1 MKEGAKMYG
10 IINYEVFLLTG
21 ILLNLIPGADTM
33 YIVGRSISQGKQAGV
48 YSVFG
53 IITGSLIHT
62 LFVALGLSLILTKSV
77 ILFNAIKIVGV
88 IYLMYLGIR
97 MLIDK
102 TNANFD
108 ISSSSKLNIRKLYIQ
123 GLLTSL
129 TNPKVSLFFIAFL
142 PQFIDTN
149 VSGPVPFI
157 ILGLTFTLTGL
168 LWCLFIAIFSSYATK
183 KLRGNQKVGM
193 ILNKLTGI
201 IFIGMGLKLLQTK
214 AP

>member
-1 MKEGAKMYG
+1 MYG

-33 YIVGRSISQGKQAGV
+33 YIVGRSISQGRKAGV

-53 IITGSLIHT
+53 IITGSLVHT
-62 LFVALGLSLILTKSV
+62 LFVAFGLSIILTKSV
-77 ILFNAIKIVGV
+77 VLFNIIKIIGV
-88 IYLMYLGIR
+88 IYLVYLGIK
-97 MLIDK
+97 MVLDK
-102 TNANFD
+102 MNVDFQA
-108 ISSSSKLNIRKLYIQ
+108 SSNKLNIRKIYIQ

-142 PQFIDTN
+142 PQFIDTKA
-149 VSGPVPFI
+149 SSPIPFI
-157 ILGLTFTLTGL
+157 ILGLTFTATGL
-168 LWCLFIAIFSSYATK
+168 LWCLFVAYFSSYVTK

-193 ILNKLTGI
+193 ILNKVTGM

-214 AP
+214 APQ

>member
-1 MKEGAKMYG
+1 MYG

-33 YIVGRSISQGKQAGV
+33 YIVGRSISQGRKAGV

-53 IITGSLIHT
+53 IITGSLVHT
-62 LFVALGLSLILTKSV
+62 LLVAFGLSIILTKSIV
-77 ILFNAIKIVGV
+77 LFNTIKVIDV
-88 IYLMYLGIR
+88 IYLVYLGIK
-97 MLIDK
+97 MILDK
-102 TNANFD
+102 TNVAFQA
-108 ISSSSKLNIRKLYIQ
+108 SSNKLNIRKIYVQ

-142 PQFIDTN
+142 PQFIDTKA
-149 VSGPVPFI
+149 SGPMPFI
-157 ILGLTFTLTGL
+157 ILGLTFTVTGL
-168 LWCLFIAIFSSYATK
+168 LWCLFVAYFSSYVTK

-193 ILNKLTGI
+193 ILNKITGL

-214 AP
+214 APQ

>member
-1 MKEGAKMYG
+1 MYG

-33 YIVGRSISQGKQAGV
+33 YIVGRSISQGRKAGV

-53 IITGSLIHT
+53 IITGSLVHT
-62 LFVALGLSLILTKSV
+62 LLVAFGLSIILTKSIV
-77 ILFNAIKIVGV
+77 LFNTIKVIGV
-88 IYLMYLGIR
+88 IYLVYLGIK
-97 MLIDK
+97 MILDK
-102 TNANFD
+102 TNVAFQA
-108 ISSSSKLNIRKLYIQ
+108 SSNKLNIRKKYIQ

-142 PQFIDTN
+142 PQFIDTKA
-149 VSGPVPFI
+149 SGPMPFI
-157 ILGLTFTLTGL
+157 ILGLTFTVTGL
-168 LWCLFIAIFSSYATK
+168 LWCLFVAYFSSYVTK

-193 ILNKLTGI
+193 ILNKITGL

-214 AP
+214 APQ

>member
-1 MKEGAKMYG
+1 MYG

-33 YIVGRSISQGKQAGV
+33 YIVGRSISQGRKAGL

-53 IITGSLIHT
+53 IITGSLVHT
-62 LFVALGLSLILTKSV
+62 LLVAFGLSIILTKSIV
-77 ILFNAIKIVGV
+77 LFNTIKVIGV
-88 IYLMYLGIR
+88 IYLVYLGIK
-97 MLIDK
+97 MILDK
-102 TNANFD
+102 TNVAFQA
-108 ISSSSKLNIRKLYIQ
+108 SSNKLNIRKIYLQ

-142 PQFIDTN
+142 PQFIDTKA
-149 VSGPVPFI
+149 SGPMPFI
-157 ILGLTFTLTGL
+157 ILGITFTVTGL
-168 LWCLFIAIFSSYATK
+168 LWCLFVAYFSSYVTK

-193 ILNKLTGI
+193 ILNKVTGM

-214 AP
+214 APQ

>member
-1 MKEGAKMYG
+1 MYG

-33 YIVGRSISQGKQAGV
+33 YIVGRSISQGRKAGV

-53 IITGSLIHT
+53 IITGSLVHT
-62 LFVALGLSLILTKSV
+62 LLVAFGLSIILTKSV
-77 ILFNAIKIVGV
+77 VLFNTIKIIGV
-88 IYLMYLGIR
+88 IYLVYLGMKMI
-97 MLIDK
+97 LDK
-102 TNANFD
+102 TNVDFQAPSN
-108 ISSSSKLNIRKLYIQ
+108 KLNIRKIYLQ

-142 PQFIDTN
+142 PQFIDTKA
-149 VSGPVPFI
+149 SGPMPFI
-157 ILGLTFTLTGL
+157 ILGLTFTVTGL
-168 LWCLFIAIFSSYATK
+168 LWCLFVAYFSSYVTK

-193 ILNKLTGI
+193 ILNKITGL

-214 AP
+214 APQ